1 MTETFF
7 PPRRGRSAAGWLLLL
22 ALPVVLLT
30 ALLVGSDLYGAL
42 TLRYAVTG
50 DEIIIHFGIQ
60 ERHIPVAGIARVWTL
75 EEPAGAVR
83 LAGTSTSG
91 LKSGRWRIKQT
102 GPIQLY
108 ATSLDHLVVIET
120 REGIYGITPEGGE
133 AAIAR
138 ALSERRD
145 ETFLPTGGRSQAL
158 WGLLSPLLIVALVG
172 GVLLFTFRLIDR
184 FARELRYELGPDGL
198 AIETGWRPIF
208 IPYSQIREVDLAS
221 PRGSPWRVMGT
232 QLPGVLWGR
241 FSWKEAGRNL
251 SLYAT
256 QAKPLVLI
264 RLTDKTIGINPEEG
278 ERFVEALRQRI

>member
-1 MTETFF
+1 VTETFF

-22 ALPVVLLT
+22 ALPVILLT

-50 DEIIIHFGIQ
+50 SEIIIHFGIQ
-60 ERHIPVAGIARVWTL
+60 ERHIPVESIVRVWTL

-83 LAGTSTSG
+83 LAGTSTPG

-120 REGIYGITPEGGE
+120 REGTYGITPEGGE

-138 ALSERRD
+138 ALNERRD
-145 ETFLPTGGRSQAL
+145 ETFLPTGDRREAL
-158 WGLLSPLLIVALVG
+158 WGLLFPLLIVALVG

-198 AIETGWRPIF
+198 TIETGWRPIF

-221 PRGSPWRVMGT
+221 PRGSPWRVAGT

-264 RLTDKTIGINPEEG
+264 RLIDKTIGINPEEG